1 VADPGR
7 GRGGLSRS
15 ERERLERAYLATTY
29 RVHEPEGSIDLRIGQ
44 ASAPLD
50 RLLDRNKAPTWA
62 FVSAANPGSV
72 MLAPADNSRRHA
84 ALVEAVQFGGF
95 CFIEAT
101 GIPADAS
108 WPPEPNLLIFG
119 ISRSAARL
127 LGRRFGQLAVLAGR
141 RGGVPELVWC

>member
-1 VADPGR
+1 MADPGR

-15 ERERLERAYLATTY
+15 ERDGLKRAYLATTY
-29 RVHEPEGSIDLRIGQ
+29 RVHEPEGSIELRIGQ

-50 RLLDRNKAPTWA
+50 RLLDRHAVRTWA

-84 ALVEAVQFGGF
+84 ALVEAVQIAGF
-95 CFIEAT
+95 RFVEGT

-108 WPPEPNLLIFG
+108 WPPEPNLLILG
-119 ISRSAARL
+119 ISRSGARL
-127 LGRRFGQLAVLAGR
+127 LGKRFGQLAVLAGR
-141 RGGVPELVWC
+141 RGGATELVWC